1 MKQYP
6 QLKLHKQTEFGNT
19 MSRSDKNDIF
29 EAVEKQ
35 THPVFEQNPQEL
47 RKNMMP
53 TSNSMKI
60 QNSYERT
67 VEESKAARQN
77 AQNLYFREQM
87 MERKRLEDQLIKDI
101 EDLKNKKIKEME
113 DLIEIK

>member
-6 QLKLHKQTEFGNT
+6 QLKLHKDSKQTEFGNM
-19 MSRSDKNDIF
+19 MSRSDKNSLQLKHNDKF
-29 EAVEKQ
+29 ETIEKPNQ
-35 THPVFEQNPQEL
+35 PVFEQNPQEL

-53 TSNSMKI
+53 TSDSIKI

-87 MERKRLEDQLIKDI
+87 MERKRLEDQLIKVTA
-101 EDLKNKKIKEME
+101 LK
-113 DLIEIK
+113 